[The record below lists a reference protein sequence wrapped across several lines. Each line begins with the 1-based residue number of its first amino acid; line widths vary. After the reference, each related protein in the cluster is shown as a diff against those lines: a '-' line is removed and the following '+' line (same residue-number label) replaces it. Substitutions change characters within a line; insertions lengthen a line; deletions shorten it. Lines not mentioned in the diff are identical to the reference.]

1 MTENELRYR
10 VTSQAESW
18 LGVHEGEALHREILA
33 IYNAHRPAG
42 GYVMGPED
50 PWCAAFVSAV
60 GAACG
65 LEDIL
70 YPDCSC
76 PSMLQ
81 TYRAAGRFEEADEA
95 IPRPGD
101 LIFYDWQD
109 SGLGDCRGEP
119 DHVGLILE
127 ANERELLVIE
137 GNLSDRVGTRRIK
150 ADSRCIRG
158 FGKPDYLGRS
168 AYTIRGG
175 LPEPA
180 PAPET
185 PSAPRFAALELPTLA
200 RGGSGECVRA
210 AQLLLIGRGCRCGP
224 WGADGDFGPATHG
237 GVLRFQRGR
246 NLEADGVIG
255 PLTWRALLGL

>member
-1 MTENELRYR
+1 MTENQLRHQ
-10 VTSQAESW
+10 VTAQAESW
-18 LGVHEGEALHREILA
+18 LGVQEGEALHREILA

-65 LEDIL
+65 LGDIL

-76 PSMLQ
+76 PSMLAKYQ
-81 TYRAAGRFEEADEA
+81 AAGRFEEADEA

-109 SGLGDCRGEP
+109 SGQGDCRGEP

-127 ANERELLVIE
+127 ADEKSMLIIE
-137 GNLSDRVGTRRIK
+137 GNLSDRVGTRLIK
-150 ADSRCIRG
+150 ADSRFIRG

-168 AYTIRGG
+168 DYTVQGG

-180 PAPET
+180 AET
-185 PSAPRFAALELPTLA
+185 PSAPRPAFLELPTLA
-200 RGGSGECVRA
+200 QGERGESVRA

-224 WGADGDFGPATHG
+224 WGADGEFGPATRG
-237 GVLRFQRGR
+237 GVVRFQRGR
-246 NLEADGVIG
+246 NLECDGVIG